1 MRQRRHGSIRRAAAL
16 YWRVSLACLLF
27 IVAPGWCA
35 CTRATAADRLTPR
48 ESRGKQIYVRG
59 TSPSGNEL
67 LAYVGES
74 SLEISAS
81 AVACANCH
89 GLDGQGKP
97 EGGVDPS
104 NLTWDV
110 LTKPYGHTH
119 ANGRKHP
126 PFTER
131 ALELA
136 ITQGMDPAGNRLLS
150 VMPRYVISRED
161 LADLIF
167 YLKHLGEDQDP
178 GISKNKIVIGTAVPT
193 EGPMADV
200 GQAVREVTAAVFDE
214 LNSQGGVYSRHLELK
229 CIQTA
234 ETPAATRVNVE
245 RLIRDEQIFALTS
258 VFIAGSEKEIIP
270 LMAQQDVPLIGPLTL
285 YPQIGFPLNRE
296 VFYLLSGIDGLAR
309 ALIDFASEKPEF
321 QNLEATIVYP
331 SSENNARVVAAVSD
345 QRKARGLSA
354 PRLYDYVAGRLD
366 ATRAVKQLG
375 KTSHEM
381 VFFLGNSE
389 EALSFMRAA
398 DKLEWF
404 PPIFLPGPA
413 GGTEI
418 FLAPPGFNGKVF
430 FSFPTSPADQSPEG
444 IKEFSALAEKYQLT
458 SHHLATQML
467 AYSAAKV
474 LVEALKR
481 AGRDLS
487 RDKLIQSL
495 EGLSD
500 YPTGLTPALTFGP
513 NRRIGAMGAYVV
525 TIDLNEKQFLPAS
538 GWIAIN

>member
-1 MRQRRHGSIRRAAAL
+1 VRQRRHGSVRRPAAL
-16 YWRVSLACLLF
+16 NWRVSLAFLLL
-27 IVAPGWCA
+27 VAAPSSGACA
-35 CTRATAADRLTPR
+35 RAIPQDRLTPR
-48 ESRGKQIYVRG
+48 QSRGKQIYARG

-67 LAYVGES
+67 LAYLGES
-74 SLEISAS
+74 SLEVSGS

-97 EGGVDPS
+97 EGGVDPP
-104 NLTWDV
+104 NLTWEM
-110 LTKPYGHTH
+110 LSKPYGHTH
-119 ANGRKHP
+119 ADGRKHP
-126 PFTER
+126 PYTER
-131 ALELA
+131 SLELA
-136 ITQGMDPAGNRLLS
+136 ITRGTDPAGNKLLS

-161 LADLIF
+161 LADLIL

-178 GISKNKIVIGTAVPT
+178 GISKHKIVIGTAVPA
-193 EGPMADV
+193 EGAMADV
-200 GQAVREVTAAVFDE
+200 GQAVKAVTAAFFDD
-214 LNSQGGVYSRHLELK
+214 LNSQGGIYGRRLELR
-229 CIQTA
+229 CIETA
-234 ETPAATRVNVE
+234 ETPAATRVNLE
-245 RLIRDEQIFALTS
+245 RLIRDEQIFAFTS

-270 LMAQQDVPLIGPLTL
+270 LMAQQEVPLIGPLTL

-296 VFYLLSGIDGLAR
+296 VFYLLSGSDGLAR
-309 ALIDFASEKPEF
+309 ALIDFAAKKPEF
-321 QNLEATIVYP
+321 QNLEVTIVYP
-331 SSENNARVVAAVSD
+331 SSENEASVVAAVRD
-345 QRKARGLSA
+345 QRKTHGLGA
-354 PRLYDYVAGRLD
+354 PRIYDYVAGHFD
-366 ATRAVKQLG
+366 ATKAVRQLG
-375 KTSHEM
+375 KTNRDM

-398 DKLEWF
+398 DQLEWF

-444 IKEFSALAEKYQLT
+444 IKEFGVLAEKYKLT
-458 SHHLATQML
+458 SRHLPTQMF

-481 AGRDLS
+481 AGRELS

-500 YPTGLTPALTFGP
+500 YPTGLAPALTFGP
-513 NRRIGAMGAYVV
+513 NRRIGAMGAYIV

-538 GWIAIN
+538 GWIDIN

>member
-1 MRQRRHGSIRRAAAL
+1 VRQRRHWNVRRPAAL
-16 YWRVSLACLLF
+16 DWRVLLACLLF
-27 IVAPGWCA
+27 FAPSSGACA
-35 CTRATAADRLTPR
+35 SATAQPRLTQR
-48 ESRGKQIYVRG
+48 ESRGKQIYLRG
-59 TSPSGNEL
+59 TSPSGSEI
-67 LAYVGES
+67 LAYIGES
-74 SLEISAS
+74 SLEVSAS

-97 EGGVDPS
+97 EGGVDPP
-104 NLTWDV
+104 NLTWEV
-110 LTKPYGHTH
+110 LSKPYGHTH
-119 ANGRKHP
+119 ADGRKHP
-126 PFTER
+126 PYTER

-136 ITQGMDPAGNRLLS
+136 ITRGTDPAGNKLLS

-161 LADLIF
+161 LADLIL

-178 GISKNKIVIGTAVPT
+178 GISKHKIVIGTAVPT
-193 EGPMADV
+193 EGAMADV
-200 GQAVREVTAAVFDE
+200 GQAVKAVTAAFFDE
-214 LNSQGGVYSRHLELK
+214 LNSQGGIYGRRLELK
-229 CIQTA
+229 CIETA
-234 ETPAATRVNVE
+234 ETPAATRVNLE
-245 RLIRDEQIFALTS
+245 RLIRDEQIFAFTS

-270 LMAQQDVPLIGPLTL
+270 LMAQQEVPLIGPLTL

-296 VFYLLSGIDGLAR
+296 VFYLLSGSDGLAR
-309 ALIDFASEKPEF
+309 ALVDFASKKPEF
-321 QNLEATIVYP
+321 QNLEVTIVYP
-331 SSENNARVVAAVSD
+331 SSENDASVVAAVRD
-345 QRKARGLSA
+345 QRKMHGLGA
-354 PRLYDYVAGRLD
+354 PRIYDYAAGHLD
-366 ATRAVKQLG
+366 ATKAVRQLG
-375 KTSHEM
+375 KTNRDM

-389 EALSFMRAA
+389 EVLSFMSAA

-418 FLAPPGFNGKVF
+418 FLAPPGFDGKVF

-444 IKEFSALAEKYQLT
+444 IKEFSALAEKHKLT

-481 AGRDLS
+481 TGRDLS
-487 RDKLIQSL
+487 REKLIQSL

-513 NRRIGAMGAYVV
+513 NRRIGAMGAYIV

-538 GWIAIN
+538 AWIDIN